1 VAVRE
6 ALTRQSGARRIIVGV
21 DGLAA
26 SAGAVHC
33 GFDTA
38 ARRGLDVI
46 AVHVRSD
53 LPLSRH
59 SERASRSR
67 TSSYG
72 ETGRRCSRSSWV
84 EVRRRHPEV
93 GVREVVTLDRTAR
106 GFWITHAPPGIAS
119 GLTVMCRGPET
130 AASLAYFAQRVM
142 VTGPVS

>member
-1 VAVRE
+1 MLVLGGSGQPASPQVLLGSSAAELTRRVTSPVVAVRE

-46 AVHVRSD
+46 AVHVWSD

-72 ETGRRCSRSSWV
+72 ETGQRCSRSSWMRCGGGT
-84 EVRRRHPEV
+84 RRWAC
-93 GVREVVTLDRTAR
+93 AR
-106 GFWITHAPPGIAS
+106 WSPSAG
-119 GLTVMCRGPET
+119 R
-130 AASLAYFAQRVM
+130 
-142 VTGPVS
+142 